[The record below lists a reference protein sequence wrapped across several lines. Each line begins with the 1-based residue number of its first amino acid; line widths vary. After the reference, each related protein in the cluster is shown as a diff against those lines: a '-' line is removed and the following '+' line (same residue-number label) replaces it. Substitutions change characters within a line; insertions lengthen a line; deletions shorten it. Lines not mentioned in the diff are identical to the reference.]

1 MFFTDEERKL
11 LQEIQS
17 SGGLDFSYKGGE
29 EYSIGDDTF
38 KKFDRSTAI
47 RLLPDL
53 TEKFASLDNEE
64 GRDIAKALTGVLDA
78 NITQEE
84 NYQRDSRLDAVG
96 RGVGTAP
103 TGITSLF
110 GLTDLANQAL
120 GFVPGIGK
128 RANQGIFGRDE
139 GIYPIPPEDFV
150 FGRAYQDQKY
160 HDLTGLGYG
169 SLSDVPTEYMPYYK
183 GGRFAGDAF
192 SIPLAIRTA
201 LAGYASK
208 YPQSYTGQV
217 SQGVANPNLSSGYFD
232 DIIKMELTRPKFSQ
246 ALNLS
251 SATAMGLSETYGQE
265 QDLTDLQ
272 RFLLNTTAG
281 LTAGGI
287 VSVTDALKGVVSVPK
302 VLVYNPSKK
311 IYELK
316 VKPYVDKAKA
326 NLGSSLDEVAPKV
339 TGEDGYIPFAGS
351 KAVDTIDGI
360 KDNISLINFQI
371 RKAFKGQ
378 SEEDYMVHIRK
389 ILERELNKGTIQK
402 YQKEHIDNLNN
413 QFKAGNI
420 TKAELDEGIKNS
432 SEIGNIRLL
441 EEVKN
446 NLAIKNAEIKN
457 IETKIL
463 KGEISKKAGDE
474 EIQIIKDSMLTPT
487 TVTGPRG
494 DVLKGIA
501 LQRYNDPT
509 SSDFRKTF
517 DTILDNMFNRTVN
530 NIQNLQN
537 RGVNS
542 KDMPQF
548 IRQTYD
554 DLEREISAI
563 IKKGIDD
570 VDDAYKGFGDKRSL
584 SNALV
589 SRIKYYDQ
597 ALNKEVSKLYAPL
610 ETYMKNTPITNLDE
624 SITVINN
631 LKNSGRILP
640 KDKEFQSIIKNIEDI
655 QKLLIRQSN
664 GEQVNF
670 PREFNLNRLKSS
682 ITNLR
687 DLGRRLLKDESKGD
701 SQIVNQISNA
711 LQRDLQNLS
720 SDNPQLLNANA
731 MSAFKHELIDNT
743 LLNNFLRPDAKGL
756 PRVDRNIAIKKLI
769 TEDYKDDID
778 IPIAQLQEADDV
790 VARIYQGEQEIKRA
804 LPDGSE
810 QTIKIT
816 SFSPKEKSVLN
827 RPTDLAKAETSN
839 ELLEAIVKELY
850 LDNNLFPNNKLN
862 KATLNEWRLKN
873 KEVLRLL
880 PELDARLQTLMK
892 ESVDV
897 ADTVMKNPE
906 SLFNVQGI
914 TRTFDENGIVFKIDG
929 LNPNSQIVKLLNLRE
944 GSDVSSIMS
953 RLFTDTEVPASEIV
967 NLYKTA
973 KTTPNAKNI
982 KTETTDLRNSIRG
995 YFIDEL
1001 FAQAGLKKVIDDTTL
1016 TTYQRQSINDD
1027 AILNLLNR
1035 NLLGKTQRDLLI
1047 ENNIFTKEEMSLL
1060 LNQMKN
1066 LKASEN
1072 ARNYLGRYSQEFN
1085 LFPVASQLDLLTRI
1099 AGANFS
1105 TNFST
1110 GAGAGLV
1117 IAHAM
1122 NKRFASGLQ
1131 RFLQPKDMIKILDK
1145 ALTDPKYFQKVM
1157 EATNAPLNPINK
1169 AKNLRPTLL
1178 EVGIDIAEKDLIE
1191 EIENNPDLM
1200 NNEEYQNL
1208 WNAYLKEMRRK
1219 K

>member
-128 RANQGIFGRDE
+128 RGIFGREE
-139 GIYPIPPEDFV
+139 GIYPIPPEDYI
-150 FGRAYQDQKY
+150 FGREYQNKKLQ
-160 HDLTGLGYG
+160 DLTGLGYG
-169 SLSDVPTEYMPYYK
+169 SLSDVPTELMPYYK
-183 GGRFAGDAF
+183 GGQFAGDAF
-192 SIPLAIRTA
+192 SISNKIRA
-201 LAGYASK
+201 LMAGYAK
-208 YPQSYTGQV
+208 LFPQSYTGQV
-217 SQGVANPNLSSGYFD
+217 SRGVANPNLAPGMFD
-232 DIIKMELTRPKFSQ
+232 DIIKMELTRPYFSQ
-246 ALNLS
+246 FLNLGS
-251 SATAMGLSETYGQE
+251 STMMGLSEGYGQKE
-265 QDLTDLQ
+265 DLTDLQ
-272 RFLLNTTAG
+272 RFLLNTGAG
-281 LTAGGI
+281 LAGGLT
-287 VSVTDALKGVVSVPK
+287 VGFTDALKGIMTPPK
-302 VLVYNPSKK
+302 YLIYDPAKK
-311 IYELK
+311 IYQTK
-316 VKPYVDKAKA
+316 IKPRTDKMK
-326 NLGSSLDEVAPKV
+326 GSLE
-339 TGEDGYIPFAGS
+339 S
-351 KAVDTIDGI
+351 KVDTDKPWSTPKDTVMNYGVNTIDSI
-360 KDNISLINFQI
+360 KDNLSWASL
-371 RKAFKGQ
+371 RLKKMWHG
-378 SEEDYMVHIRK
+378 EKLTDEDIMVYLQK
-389 ILERELNKGTIQK
+389 ILERELNKGVRKDYI
-402 YQKEHIDNLNN
+402 KEYKTNLDNQLT
-413 QFKAGNI
+413 AGNI
-420 TKAELDEGIKNS
+420 TRDEYNIALK
-432 SEIGNIRLL
+432 EATEYADIRLVDQ
-441 EEVKN
+441 VK
-446 NLAIKNAEIKN
+446 KNMQAKEQEIKE
-457 IETKIL
+457 IENLVTNGKI
-463 KGEISKKAGDE
+463 SRQQADE
-474 EIQIIKDSMLTPT
+474 DIQIIKDSLMTPT

-501 LQRYNDPT
+501 TKRYEESMDY
-509 SSDFRKTF
+509 RETF
-517 DTILDNMFNRTVN
+517 DNVLTNMFNRTVDD
-530 NIQNLQN
+530 IN
-537 RGVNS
+537 RFTKGGGDV
-542 KDMPQF
+542 KDLPLF
-548 IRQTYD
+548 IKQTYNT
-554 DLEREISAI
+554 LEEQISAI

-570 VDDAYKGFGDKRSL
+570 VDEAYKGLGDKRSL

-589 SRIKYYDQ
+589 SRIRYYDK

-624 SITVINN
+624 STTVINN

-655 QKLLIRQSN
+655 QELLIRQSN

-687 DLGRRLLKDESKGD
+687 DLGRRLLKDESKAD

-711 LQRDLQNLS
+711 LQKDLQKLS
-720 SDNPQLLNANA
+720 ANNPDLLNANA

-756 PRVDRNIAIKKLI
+756 PRVDRDIAIKKLI

-790 VARIYQGEQEIKRA
+790 VARIYRGEQEIKRA
-804 LPDGSE
+804 LPDGSK
-810 QTIKIT
+810 QKIKIT
-816 SFSPKEKSVLN
+816 RFSNKEKSDLN
-827 RPTDLAKAETSN
+827 RPTDLATRETSD

-850 LDNNLFPNNKLN
+850 LDKNLFPNNKLN
-862 KATLNEWRLKN
+862 KDTLNEWRLKN
-873 KEVLRLL
+873 KEVLKLL
-880 PELDARLQTLMK
+880 PELDTRLQTLID
-892 ESVDV
+892 ENIDV
-897 ADTVMKNPE
+897 ATAVMKNPE
-906 SLFNVQGI
+906 SLFQVKGI
-914 TRTFDENGIVFKIDG
+914 TRSFDNNGNIVLRIDG
-929 LNPNSQIVKLLNLRE
+929 VQPNSEIVKLLKLPE
-944 GSDVSSIMS
+944 GTNVSSVMNK
-953 RLFTDTEVPASEIV
+953 LFTANQDNPTEIINLYKAAKLNKKIGPFNDKELEIV
-967 NLYKTA
+967 N
-973 KTTPNAKNI
+973 
-982 KTETTDLRNSIRG
+982 LRNSIRG

-1001 FAQAGLKKVIDDTTL
+1001 FNQAGLKQIIDDASL
-1016 TTYQRQSINDD
+1016 TKYRTQGIDDD
-1027 AILNLLNR
+1027 AIINLINR
-1035 NLLGKTQRDLLI
+1035 NILGKTQKQHLI
-1047 ENNIFTKEEMSLL
+1047 ENNIFTKKEFDMLI
-1060 LNQMKN
+1060 NQMRN
-1066 LKASEN
+1066 LKSSEN
-1072 ARNYLGRYSQEFN
+1072 ASAYLGRYSKEFN
-1085 LFPVASQLDLLTRI
+1085 LLPVASQLNLMIRI

-1105 TNFST
+1105 SFFAGGP
-1110 GAGAGLV
+1110 GAQLV

-1122 NKRFASGLQ
+1122 NQRFARGLE
-1131 RFLQPKDMIKILDK
+1131 RFLQPQQLMSVLDK
-1145 ALTDPKYFQKVM
+1145 ALTDPKYFIRVM
-1157 EATNAPLNPINK
+1157 EATNAPVTISQK
-1169 AKNLRPTLL
+1169 AKRLRPTLL
-1178 EVGIDIAEKDLIE
+1178 EAGIDIAEKDLIE